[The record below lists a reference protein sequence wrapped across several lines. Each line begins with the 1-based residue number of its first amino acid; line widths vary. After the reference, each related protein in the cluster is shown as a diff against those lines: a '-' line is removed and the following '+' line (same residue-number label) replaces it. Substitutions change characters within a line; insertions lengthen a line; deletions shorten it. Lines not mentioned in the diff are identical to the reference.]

1 LLNYAEAKYEL
12 EGIVAYEQLN
22 MLRSRAGMPE
32 FTVNSQNSDPSL
44 MDYGYPISDEL
55 YEIRRERRVE
65 TAIQTLR
72 KQDWLRW
79 AAHSLF
85 KGKRF
90 KGYPFKQSEFP
101 NYSAELDENGLLDF
115 QKSVLPDGLGFRP
128 DQDY

>member
-1 LLNYAEAKYEL
+1 
-12 EGIVAYEQLN
+12 
-22 MLRSRAGMPE
+22 M
-32 FTVNSQNSDPSL
+32 
-44 MDYGYPISDEL
+44 
-55 YEIRRERRVE
+55 E

-101 NYSAELDENGLLDF
+101 DYPAELDENGLLDF

-128 DQDY
+128 DRDYLESIPQTEVTLNPNLTQNPGWGN